1 MRELKDHRV
10 NPANDTLDV
19 VALDG
24 PGHGG
29 ASHVYYI
36 AHFDLTK
43 NDALCDEAGNQFF
56 GFPYRSV
63 PIVFQ
68 SGPISERGVNGVTHE
83 ALLAILAD
91 RLRGFQSGR
100 YACPENAEAL
110 AHIEAAQSVLKSRTA
125 ARMAR
130 GVEGTHKE

>member
-1 MRELKDHRV
+1 MRVLTDHIV
-10 NPANDTLDV
+10 NPANDRLKIEVLDE
-19 VALDG
+19 

-29 ASHVYYI
+29 ACHAYVISG
-36 AHFDLTK
+36 FDTK
-43 NDALCDEAGNQFF
+43 TNPSSGLVLRDATRL
-56 GFPYRSV
+56 
-63 PIVFQ
+63 VFQ
-68 SGPISERGVNGVTHE
+68 NGPIAEVGVNGVTHE

-100 YACPENAEAL
+100 YACAENAEAL
-110 AHIEAAQSVLKSRTA
+110 KHIEAAQSVLLNRTR

>member
-1 MRELKDHRV
+1 VRVLTDHIV
-10 NPANDTLDV
+10 NPANDRLKIEVLDE
-19 VALDG
+19 

-29 ASHVYYI
+29 ACHAYVISG
-36 AHFDLTK
+36 FDTK
-43 NDALCDEAGNQFF
+43 TNPSSGLVLRDATRL
-56 GFPYRSV
+56 
-63 PIVFQ
+63 VFQ
-68 SGPISERGVNGVTHE
+68 NGPIAEVGVNGVTHE

-100 YACPENAEAL
+100 YACAENAEAL
-110 AHIEAAQSVLKSRTA
+110 KHIEAAQSVLLNRTR